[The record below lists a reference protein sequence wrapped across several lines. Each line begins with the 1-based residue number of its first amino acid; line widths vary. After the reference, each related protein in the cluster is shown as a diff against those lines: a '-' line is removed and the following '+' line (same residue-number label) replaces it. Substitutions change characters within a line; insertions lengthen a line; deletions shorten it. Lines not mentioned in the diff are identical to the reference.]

1 MLLNLSI
8 AKESTLRTDKSHQDQ
23 VKITPRGILNTKI
36 TVMTTTFV
44 TKGQICLSNITII
57 IEEFKKRG
65 INIFNLYI
73 NSQNNYFMSICNISV

>member
-1 MLLNLSI
+1 
-8 AKESTLRTDKSHQDQ
+8 
-23 VKITPRGILNTKI
+23 
-36 TVMTTTFV
+36 MTTTFV